1 MKDSEK
7 KLTLSNG
14 VEIPVL
20 GFGTY
25 KIEDDATALNSVRK
39 AIKAGYRHIDTAS
52 FYKNEEN
59 VGNGINEGLKFTGL
73 KREDIFVTTKVW
85 NTEQGYEN
93 TLHAFN
99 NSLQRLNM
107 DYVDLY
113 LIHWPVTK
121 DYADEWQDRIKETWK
136 AMEKLYNEGKI
147 RAIGVSNFLV
157 HHLEELILGCE
168 IKPMVN
174 QIEFHPG
181 HNQKET
187 VKFCKKHGIVVEA
200 WSPLGR
206 GVILENEFL
215 SEIAKKYNRT
225 IAQICLRWII
235 QQDIVALPKSVTQER
250 IKSNFE
256 VFDFKLSQ
264 EDMDKITNMEPT
276 GYTGS
281 DPNLGRY

>member
-14 VEIPVL
+14 VEIPIL

-25 KIEDDATALNSVRK
+25 KIEDDKVAVNSVRE
-39 AIKAGYRHIDTAS
+39 AIKTGYRHIDTAS

-59 VGNGINEGLKFTGL
+59 VGNGIREGLKHTGL
-73 KREDIFVTTKVW
+73 KRKDIFVTTKVW

-93 TLHAFN
+93 TLNAFS

-121 DYADEWQDRIKETWK
+121 DYADEWQSRIKETWK

-215 SEIAKKYNRT
+215 SEIAKRYNKT
-225 IAQICLRWII
+225 IAQICIRWII
-235 QQDIVALPKSVTQER
+235 QQDIVALPKSVTQKR

-256 VFDFKLSQ
+256 IFDFELSR
-264 EDMDKITNMEPT
+264 EDMDKITNMEPI

>member
-1 MKDSEK
+1 MKF
-7 KLTLSNG
+7 
-14 VEIPVL
+14 I
-20 GFGTY
+20 
-25 KIEDDATALNSVRK
+25 
-39 AIKAGYRHIDTAS
+39 
-52 FYKNEEN
+52 
-59 VGNGINEGLKFTGL
+59 GL

-85 NTEQGYEN
+85 NTEQGYKN

-157 HHLEELILGCE
+157 HHLEELISGCE

-235 QQDIVALPKSVTQER
+235 QQDIAALPKSVTQER

>member
-14 VEIPVL
+14 VEIPIL

-25 KIEDDATALNSVRK
+25 KIEDDKVAVNSVRE
-39 AIKAGYRHIDTAS
+39 AIKTGYRHIDTAS

-59 VGNGINEGLKFTGL
+59 VGNGIREGLKHTGL
-73 KREDIFVTTKVW
+73 KRKDIFVTTKVW

-93 TLHAFN
+93 TLNAFS

-121 DYADEWQDRIKETWK
+121 DYADEWQSRIKETWK

-157 HHLEELILGCE
+157 HHLEELISGCE
-168 IKPMVN
+168 IESMVN

-187 VKFCKKHGIVVEA
+187 VEFCKKHEIVVEA

-215 SEIAKKYNRT
+215 SEIAKRYNKT
-225 IAQICLRWII
+225 IAQICIRWII
-235 QQDIVALPKSVTQER
+235 QQDIVALPKSVTQKR

-256 VFDFKLSQ
+256 VFDFELSQ
-264 EDMDKITNMEPT
+264 EDMDKITNMEPA

>member
-1 MKDSEK
+1 MKDLDK

-14 VEIPVL
+14 VEIPIL

-25 KIEDDATALNSVRK
+25 KIEDDEIVLNSVRE

-59 VGNGINEGLKFTGL
+59 VGNGIREGLKHTGL
-73 KREDIFVTTKVW
+73 KRKDIFVTTKVW

-93 TLHAFN
+93 TLNAFN

-121 DYADEWQDRIKETWK
+121 DYADTWQSRIKETWK
-136 AMEKLYNEGKI
+136 AMEKLYKEGKI

-157 HHLEELILGCE
+157 HHLEELMSSCE

-187 VKFCKKHGIVVEA
+187 VEFCKKHKIVVEA

-215 SEIAKKYNRT
+215 SEIAKRYNRT

-235 QQDIVALPKSVTQER
+235 QQGIVALPKSVTLER

-256 VFDFKLSQ
+256 IFDFELSE
-264 EDMDKITNMEPT
+264 EDMDKITNMEPA
-276 GYTGS
+276 GYSGS

>member
-14 VEIPVL
+14 VEIPIL

-25 KIEDDATALNSVRK
+25 KIEDEKVAVNSVRE
-39 AIKAGYRHIDTAS
+39 AIKTGYRHIDTAS

-59 VGNGINEGLKFTGL
+59 VGNGIREGLKHTGL
-73 KREDIFVTTKVW
+73 KRKDIFVTTKVW

-93 TLHAFN
+93 TLNAFS

-107 DYVDLY
+107 DYIDLY

-121 DYADEWQDRIKETWK
+121 DYADEWQSRIKETWK
-136 AMEKLYNEGKI
+136 AMKKLYNEGKI
-147 RAIGVSNFLV
+147 RDIGVSNFLV
-157 HHLEELILGCE
+157 HHLQELMSACE

-215 SEIAKKYNRT
+215 SEIAKRYNKT
-225 IAQICLRWII
+225 IAQICIRWII
-235 QQDIVALPKSVTQER
+235 QQDIVALPKSVTQKR

-256 VFDFKLSQ
+256 IFDFELSR
-264 EDMDKITNMEPT
+264 EDMDKITNMEPA

>member
-1 MKDSEK
+1 MVKNITFNDGNSIPQ
-7 KLTLSNG
+7 LGYG
-14 VEIPVL
+14 VWQ
-20 GFGTY
+20 
-25 KIEDDATALNSVRK
+25 IEDNGAADAVGPALE
-39 AIKAGYRHIDTAS
+39 AGYRHIDTAS
-52 FYKNEEN
+52 IYGNE
-59 VGNGINEGLKFTGL
+59 VGVGRGIAASSVP
-73 KREDIFVTTKVW
+73 REDIFLTTKLW
-85 NTEQGYEN
+85 NSDQGFEKAISA
-93 TLHAFN
+93 LDA
-99 NSLQRLNM
+99 SLERLGT

-121 DYADEWQDRIKETWK
+121 DYADTWQSRIKETWK
-136 AMEKLYNEGKI
+136 AMEKLYKEGKI
-147 RAIGVSNFLV
+147 KAIGVSNFLV
-157 HHLEELILGCE
+157 HHLEELMSDCE
-168 IKPMVN
+168 IKPMVD

-187 VKFCKKHGIVVEA
+187 VEFCKKHGIIVEA

-215 SEIAKKYNRT
+215 SEVAQKYNKT

-235 QQDIVALPKSVTQER
+235 QQEVVALPKSVTPER

-256 VFDFKLSQ
+256 VFNFELSE
-264 EDMDKITNMEPT
+264 EDMDRITNMGPA

>member
-14 VEIPVL
+14 VEIPIL

-25 KIEDDATALNSVRK
+25 KIEDDATALNSVRE

-59 VGNGINEGLKFTGL
+59 VGNGIREGLKHTGL
-73 KREDIFVTTKVW
+73 RRKDIFVTTKVW

-93 TLHAFN
+93 TLNAFS

-121 DYADEWQDRIKETWK
+121 DYADTWQSRIKETWK
-136 AMEKLYNEGKI
+136 AMEKLYSEDKI
-147 RAIGVSNFLV
+147 KAIGVSNFLV
-157 HHLEELILGCE
+157 HHLEELMSACE

-215 SEIAKKYNRT
+215 SEIAKRYNRT
-225 IAQICLRWII
+225 IAQICIRWII
-235 QQDIVALPKSVTQER
+235 QQDIVALPKSVTRER

-264 EDMDKITNMEPT
+264 EDMDKITNMKPT
-276 GYTGS
+276 GCTGS

>member
-14 VEIPVL
+14 VEIPIL

-25 KIEDDATALNSVRK
+25 KIEDDVTALNSVRE

-59 VGNGINEGLKFTGL
+59 VGNGIREGLKHTGL
-73 KREDIFVTTKVW
+73 KRKDIFVTTKVW

-93 TLHAFN
+93 TLNAFS

-121 DYADEWQDRIKETWK
+121 DYADTWQSRIKETWK

-157 HHLEELILGCE
+157 HHLEELISGCE

-187 VKFCKKHGIVVEA
+187 VEFCKKHGIVVEA

-215 SEIAKKYNRT
+215 SEIAKRYNKT

-256 VFDFKLSQ
+256 VFDFKPSQ
-264 EDMDKITNMEPT
+264 EDMDKITNMKPT

>member
-14 VEIPVL
+14 VEIPIL

-25 KIEDDATALNSVRK
+25 KIEDDATALNSVRE

-59 VGNGINEGLKFTGL
+59 VGNGIREGLKHTGL
-73 KREDIFVTTKVW
+73 RRKDIFVTTKVW

-93 TLHAFN
+93 TLNAFS

-121 DYADEWQDRIKETWK
+121 DYADTWQIRIKETWK
-136 AMEKLYNEGKI
+136 AMEKLYSEGKI
-147 RAIGVSNFLV
+147 KAIGVSNFLV
-157 HHLEELILGCE
+157 HHLEELMSACE

-187 VKFCKKHGIVVEA
+187 VEFCKKHGIVVEA

-215 SEIAKKYNRT
+215 LEIAKRYNKT
-225 IAQICLRWII
+225 IAQICIRWII
-235 QQDIVALPKSVTQER
+235 QQDIVALPKSVTRER

-256 VFDFKLSQ
+256 VFDFELSQ

>member
-1 MKDSEK
+1 MKDLDK

-14 VEIPVL
+14 VGIPIL

-25 KIEDDATALNSVRK
+25 KMEDDEIVLNSVRE

-59 VGNGINEGLKFTGL
+59 VGNGIREGLKHTGL
-73 KREDIFVTTKVW
+73 KRKDIFVTTKVW

-93 TLHAFN
+93 TLNAFN

-121 DYADEWQDRIKETWK
+121 DYADTWQSRIKETWK
-136 AMEKLYNEGKI
+136 AMEKLYKEGKI

-157 HHLEELILGCE
+157 HHLEELMSSCE

-187 VKFCKKHGIVVEA
+187 VEFCKKHEIVVEA

-235 QQDIVALPKSVTQER
+235 QQGIVTLPKSVTLER

-256 VFDFKLSQ
+256 IFDFELSE
-264 EDMDKITNMEPT
+264 EDMDKITNMEPA
-276 GYTGS
+276 GYSGS

>member
-14 VEIPVL
+14 VEIPML

-25 KIEDDATALNSVRK
+25 KIEDDVIALNSVRE

-59 VGNGINEGLKFTGL
+59 VGNGIREGLKHTGL
-73 KREDIFVTTKVW
+73 KRKDIFVTTKVW

-93 TLHAFN
+93 TLNAFS

-121 DYADEWQDRIKETWK
+121 DYADTWQIRIKETWK
-136 AMEKLYNEGKI
+136 AMEKLYSEGKI
-147 RAIGVSNFLV
+147 KAIGVSNFLV
-157 HHLEELILGCE
+157 HHLEELMSACE

-181 HNQKET
+181 HNQNET
-187 VKFCKKHGIVVEA
+187 V
-200 WSPLGR
+200 
-206 GVILENEFL
+206 EF
-215 SEIAKKYNRT
+215 
-225 IAQICLRWII
+225 
-235 QQDIVALPKSVTQER
+235 
-250 IKSNFE
+250 
-256 VFDFKLSQ
+256 
-264 EDMDKITNMEPT
+264 
-276 GYTGS
+276 
-281 DPNLGRY
+281 

>member
-1 MKDSEK
+1 M
-7 KLTLSNG
+7 
-14 VEIPVL
+14 
-20 GFGTY
+20 
-25 KIEDDATALNSVRK
+25 
-39 AIKAGYRHIDTAS
+39 
-52 FYKNEEN
+52 
-59 VGNGINEGLKFTGL
+59 
-73 KREDIFVTTKVW
+73 W

-93 TLHAFN
+93 TLRAFD
-99 NSLQRLNM
+99 NSLKRLNIV
-107 DYVDLY
+107 YLDLY

-121 DYADEWQDRIKETWK
+121 DYADEWQSRIRETWK
-136 AMEKLYNEGKI
+136 AMEKLYKEGKI
-147 RAIGVSNFLV
+147 KAIGVSNFLV
-157 HHLEELILGCE
+157 HHLEELMSDCE
-168 IKPMVN
+168 IKPMVD

-187 VKFCKKHGIVVEA
+187 VEFCKKHGIVVEA

-215 SEIAKKYNRT
+215 AGIAQKYNKT

-235 QQDIVALPKSVTQER
+235 QQEVVALPKSVTPER

-256 VFDFKLSQ
+256 VFNFELSE
-264 EDMDKITNMEPT
+264 EDMDKITNMGPA

>member
-1 MKDSEK
+1 MKDLDK

-14 VEIPVL
+14 VGIPIL

-25 KIEDDATALNSVRK
+25 KMEDDEIVLNSVRE
-39 AIKAGYRHIDTAS
+39 AIKTGYRHIDTAS

-59 VGNGINEGLKFTGL
+59 VGNGIREGLKHTGL
-73 KREDIFVTTKVW
+73 KRKDIFVTTKVW

-93 TLHAFN
+93 TLNAFN

-121 DYADEWQDRIKETWK
+121 DYADTWQSRIKETWK
-136 AMEKLYNEGKI
+136 AMEKLYKEGKI

-157 HHLEELILGCE
+157 HHLEELMSNCE
-168 IKPMVN
+168 IEPMVN

-187 VKFCKKHGIVVEA
+187 VEFCKKHEIVVEA

-215 SEIAKKYNRT
+215 SEIAKRYNKT
-225 IAQICLRWII
+225 IAQICIRWII
-235 QQDIVALPKSVTQER
+235 QQDIVALPKSVTQKR

-256 VFDFKLSQ
+256 VFDFELSQ
-264 EDMDKITNMEPT
+264 EDMDKITNMEPA

>member
-1 MKDSEK
+1 MKDSDK

-14 VEIPVL
+14 VEIPIL

-25 KIEDDATALNSVRK
+25 KIEDDATALNSVRE

-59 VGNGINEGLKFTGL
+59 VGNGIREGLKITGL

-121 DYADEWQDRIKETWK
+121 DYANEWQDRIKETWK

-157 HHLEELILGCE
+157 HHLEELISGCE

-235 QQDIVALPKSVTQER
+235 QQDIVALPKSVTRER

-256 VFDFKLSQ
+256 VFDFELSQ
-264 EDMDKITNMEPT
+264 DDMDKITNMEPT

>member
-1 MKDSEK
+1 MKDLDK

-14 VEIPVL
+14 VKIPIL

-25 KIEDDATALNSVRK
+25 KIEDDATALNSVRE
-39 AIKAGYRHIDTAS
+39 AIKSGYRHIDTAS

-59 VGNGINEGLKFTGL
+59 VGNGINEGLKFTRL

-121 DYADEWQDRIKETWK
+121 DYANEWQNRIKETWK

-157 HHLEELILGCE
+157 HHLEELISGCE

-235 QQDIVALPKSVTQER
+235 QQDIVALPKSVTRER

-256 VFDFKLSQ
+256 VFDFELSQ
-264 EDMDKITNMEPT
+264 EDMDKITNMKPT

>member
-1 MKDSEK
+1 MKDSDK

-25 KIEDDATALNSVRK
+25 KIEDDTTALNSVRE

-59 VGNGINEGLKFTGL
+59 VRNGINEGLKFIGL

-85 NTEQGYEN
+85 NTEQGYKN

-121 DYADEWQDRIKETWK
+121 DYADEWQSRIKETWK

-157 HHLEELILGCE
+157 HHLEELISGCE

-187 VKFCKKHGIVVEA
+187 VEFCKKHGIVVEA
-200 WSPLGR
+200 WGPLGR

-215 SEIAKKYNRT
+215 SEIAKKYNKT

-235 QQDIVALPKSVTQER
+235 QQDIVALPKSVTQKR

-256 VFDFKLSQ
+256 IFDFELSR
-264 EDMDKITNMEPT
+264 EDMDKITNMEPA

>member
-14 VEIPVL
+14 VGIPIL

-25 KIEDDATALNSVRK
+25 KIEDEKVAVNSVRE
-39 AIKAGYRHIDTAS
+39 AIKTGYRHIDTAS

-59 VGNGINEGLKFTGL
+59 VGNGIREGLKHTGL
-73 KREDIFVTTKVW
+73 KRKDIFVTTKVW

-93 TLHAFN
+93 TLNAFS

-107 DYVDLY
+107 DYIDMY

-121 DYADEWQDRIKETWK
+121 DYADEWQSRIKETWK
-136 AMEKLYNEGKI
+136 AMEELYNEGKI

-157 HHLEELILGCE
+157 HHLEELISGCE
-168 IKPMVN
+168 IEPMVN

-187 VKFCKKHGIVVEA
+187 VEFCKKHGIVVEA

-206 GVILENEFL
+206 GVILENELL
-215 SEIAKKYNRT
+215 SEIAKRYNKT
-225 IAQICLRWII
+225 IAQICIRWII
-235 QQDIVALPKSVTQER
+235 QQDIVALPKSVTQKR

-256 VFDFKLSQ
+256 IFDFELSK

>member
-1 MKDSEK
+1 MKDLDK

-14 VEIPVL
+14 VGIPIL

-25 KIEDDATALNSVRK
+25 KMEDDEIVLNSVRE

-59 VGNGINEGLKFTGL
+59 VGNGIREGLKHTGL
-73 KREDIFVTTKVW
+73 KRKDIFVTTKVW

-93 TLHAFN
+93 TLNAFN

-121 DYADEWQDRIKETWK
+121 DYADTWQSRIKETWK
-136 AMEKLYNEGKI
+136 AMEKLYKEGKI
-147 RAIGVSNFLV
+147 RATGVSNFLV
-157 HHLEELILGCE
+157 HHLEELMSSCE

-187 VKFCKKHGIVVEA
+187 VEFCKKHGMVVEA

-215 SEIAKKYNRT
+215 SEIAKRYNRT

-235 QQDIVALPKSVTQER
+235 QQGIVALPKSVTLER

-256 VFDFKLSQ
+256 IFDFELSE
-264 EDMDKITNMEPT
+264 EDMDKITNMEPA
-276 GYTGS
+276 GYSGS

>member
-14 VEIPVL
+14 VEIPIL

-25 KIEDDATALNSVRK
+25 KIEDDATALNSVRE

-59 VGNGINEGLKFTGL
+59 VGNGIREGLKHTGL
-73 KREDIFVTTKVW
+73 KRKDIFVTTKVW

-93 TLHAFN
+93 TLNAFS

-121 DYADEWQDRIKETWK
+121 DYADEWQSRIKETWK
-136 AMEKLYNEGKI
+136 AMEKLYSEGKI
-147 RAIGVSNFLV
+147 KAIGVSNFLV
-157 HHLEELILGCE
+157 HHLEELMSACE

-187 VKFCKKHGIVVEA
+187 VEFCKKYGIVVEA

-215 SEIAKKYNRT
+215 AETAKRYNKT
-225 IAQICLRWII
+225 IAQICIRWII
-235 QQDIVALPKSVTQER
+235 QQDIVALPKSVTHER

-256 VFDFKLSQ
+256 IFDFELSR
-264 EDMDKITNMEPT
+264 EDMDKITNMEPI

>member
-1 MKDSEK
+1 MKNSDK

-14 VEIPVL
+14 VEIPIL

-59 VGNGINEGLKFTGL
+59 VGNGINEGLKITGL

-264 EDMDKITNMEPT
+264 EDMDKITNMETT

>member
-1 MKDSEK
+1 MKDLDK

-14 VEIPVL
+14 VGIPIL

-25 KIEDDATALNSVRK
+25 KMEDDEIVLNSVRE

-59 VGNGINEGLKFTGL
+59 VGNGIREGLKHTGL
-73 KREDIFVTTKVW
+73 KRKDIFVTTKVW

-93 TLHAFN
+93 TLNAFN

-121 DYADEWQDRIKETWK
+121 DYADTWQSRIKETWK
-136 AMEKLYNEGKI
+136 AMEKLYKEGKI

-157 HHLEELILGCE
+157 HHLEELMSSCE
-168 IKPMVN
+168 IKLMVN

-187 VKFCKKHGIVVEA
+187 VEFCKKHKIVVEA

-215 SEIAKKYNRT
+215 SEIAKRYNRT

-235 QQDIVALPKSVTQER
+235 QQGIVALPKSVTLER

-256 VFDFKLSQ
+256 IFDFELSE
-264 EDMDKITNMEPT
+264 EDMDKITNMEPA
-276 GYTGS
+276 GYSGS

>member
-1 MKDSEK
+1 MKDLDK

-14 VEIPVL
+14 VEIPIL

-25 KIEDDATALNSVRK
+25 KMEDDEIVLNSVRE

-59 VGNGINEGLKFTGL
+59 VGNGIREGMKHTGL
-73 KREDIFVTTKVW
+73 KRKDIFVTTKVW

-93 TLHAFN
+93 TLNAFN

-121 DYADEWQDRIKETWK
+121 DYTDTWQSRIKETWK
-136 AMEKLYNEGKI
+136 AMEKLYKEGKI

-157 HHLEELILGCE
+157 HHLEELMSSCE

-187 VKFCKKHGIVVEA
+187 VEFCKKHKIVVEA

-215 SEIAKKYNRT
+215 LEIAKKYNRT
-225 IAQICLRWII
+225 IAQICIRWII
-235 QQDIVALPKSVTQER
+235 QQDIAALPKSVTLER

-256 VFDFKLSQ
+256 IFDFELSE
-264 EDMDKITNMEPT
+264 EDMDKITNMEPI

>member
-1 MKDSEK
+1 MKDLDK

-14 VEIPVL
+14 VGIPIL

-25 KIEDDATALNSVRK
+25 KMEDDEIVLNSVRE

-59 VGNGINEGLKFTGL
+59 VGNGIREGMKHTGL
-73 KREDIFVTTKVW
+73 KRKDIFVTTKVW

-93 TLHAFN
+93 TLNAFN

-121 DYADEWQDRIKETWK
+121 DYADTWQSRIKETWK
-136 AMEKLYNEGKI
+136 AMEKLYKEGKI

-157 HHLEELILGCE
+157 HHLEELMSSCE

-187 VKFCKKHGIVVEA
+187 VEFCKKHKIVVEA

-215 SEIAKKYNRT
+215 LEIAKKYNRT

-235 QQDIVALPKSVTQER
+235 QQDIAALPKSVTLER

-256 VFDFKLSQ
+256 IFDFELSE
-264 EDMDKITNMEPT
+264 EDMDKITNMEPA
-276 GYTGS
+276 GYSGS

>member
-14 VEIPVL
+14 VEIPIL

-25 KIEDDATALNSVRK
+25 KIEDDEIVLNSVRE

-59 VGNGINEGLKFTGL
+59 VGNGIREGLKHTGL
-73 KREDIFVTTKVW
+73 KRKDIFVTTKVW

-93 TLHAFN
+93 TLNAFS

-121 DYADEWQDRIKETWK
+121 DYADEWQSRIKETWK

>member
-1 MKDSEK
+1 
-7 KLTLSNG
+7 
-14 VEIPVL
+14 
-20 GFGTY
+20 
-25 KIEDDATALNSVRK
+25 
-39 AIKAGYRHIDTAS
+39 
-52 FYKNEEN
+52 
-59 VGNGINEGLKFTGL
+59 
-73 KREDIFVTTKVW
+73 
-85 NTEQGYEN
+85 
-93 TLHAFN
+93 
-99 NSLQRLNM
+99 M

-121 DYADEWQDRIKETWK
+121 DYADEWQSRIKETWK

-157 HHLEELILGCE
+157 HHLEELISGCE
-168 IKPMVN
+168 IEPMVN

-187 VKFCKKHGIVVEA
+187 VEFCKKHEIVVEA

-215 SEIAKKYNRT
+215 SEIAKRYNKT
-225 IAQICLRWII
+225 IAQICIRWII
-235 QQDIVALPKSVTQER
+235 QQDIVALPKSVTQKR

-256 VFDFKLSQ
+256 IFDFELSR
-264 EDMDKITNMEPT
+264 EDMDKITNMEPA

-281 DPNLGRY
+281 DPNQGRY

>member
-1 MKDSEK
+1 MKDLDK
-7 KLTLSNG
+7 RLTLSNG
-14 VEIPVL
+14 VEIPIL

-25 KIEDDATALNSVRK
+25 KMEDDEIVLNSVRE

-59 VGNGINEGLKFTGL
+59 VGNGIREGLKHTGL
-73 KREDIFVTTKVW
+73 KRKDIFVTTKVW

-93 TLHAFN
+93 TLNAFN

-121 DYADEWQDRIKETWK
+121 DYADTWQSRIKETWK
-136 AMEKLYNEGKI
+136 AMEKLYKEGKI

-157 HHLEELILGCE
+157 HHLEELMSSCE

-187 VKFCKKHGIVVEA
+187 VEFCKKHEIVVEA

-235 QQDIVALPKSVTQER
+235 QQGIVTLPKSVTLER

-256 VFDFKLSQ
+256 IFDFELSE
-264 EDMDKITNMEPT
+264 EDMDKITNMEPA
-276 GYTGS
+276 GYSGS

>member
-7 KLTLSNG
+7 KLTLLNG
-14 VEIPVL
+14 VEIPIL

-25 KIEDDATALNSVRK
+25 KIEDDTTALNSVRE

-59 VGNGINEGLKFTGL
+59 VRNGINEGLKFIGL

-85 NTEQGYEN
+85 NTEQGYKN

-121 DYADEWQDRIKETWK
+121 DYADEWQSRIKETWK

-157 HHLEELILGCE
+157 HHLEELISGCE
-168 IKPMVN
+168 IEPVVK

-181 HNQKET
+181 HNQK
-187 VKFCKKHGIVVEA
+187 
-200 WSPLGR
+200 
-206 GVILENEFL
+206 
-215 SEIAKKYNRT
+215 
-225 IAQICLRWII
+225 
-235 QQDIVALPKSVTQER
+235 
-250 IKSNFE
+250 
-256 VFDFKLSQ
+256 
-264 EDMDKITNMEPT
+264 
-276 GYTGS
+276 
-281 DPNLGRY
+281 

>member
-25 KIEDDATALNSVRK
+25 KIEDDTTALNSVRE

-59 VGNGINEGLKFTGL
+59 VGNGINEGLKFIGL

-85 NTEQGYEN
+85 NTEQGYKN

-157 HHLEELILGCE
+157 HHLEELISGCE

-235 QQDIVALPKSVTQER
+235 QQDIAALPKSVTQER

>member
-1 MKDSEK
+1 M
-7 KLTLSNG
+7 
-14 VEIPVL
+14 
-20 GFGTY
+20 
-25 KIEDDATALNSVRK
+25 
-39 AIKAGYRHIDTAS
+39 
-52 FYKNEEN
+52 
-59 VGNGINEGLKFTGL
+59 
-73 KREDIFVTTKVW
+73 W

-93 TLHAFN
+93 TLNAFS

-121 DYADEWQDRIKETWK
+121 DYADEWQSRIKETWK
-136 AMEKLYNEGKI
+136 AMEKLYSEGKI
-147 RAIGVSNFLV
+147 KAIGVSNFLV
-157 HHLEELILGCE
+157 HHLEELMSACE

-187 VKFCKKHGIVVEA
+187 VEFCKKHEIVVEA

-215 SEIAKKYNRT
+215 SEIAKKYNKT
-225 IAQICLRWII
+225 IAQICIRWII
-235 QQDIVALPKSVTQER
+235 QQDIVALPKSVIQKR

-256 VFDFKLSQ
+256 IFDFELSG
-264 EDMDKITNMEPT
+264 EDMDKITNMEPA
-276 GYTGS
+276 GYTRS
-281 DPNLGRY
+281 DPNQGRY

>member
-14 VEIPVL
+14 VEIPIL

-25 KIEDDATALNSVRK
+25 KIEDDKVAVNSVRE

-59 VGNGINEGLKFTGL
+59 VGNGIREGLKHTGL
-73 KREDIFVTTKVW
+73 KRKDIFVTTKVW

-93 TLHAFN
+93 TLNAFS

-121 DYADEWQDRIKETWK
+121 DYADEWQSRIKETWK

-157 HHLEELILGCE
+157 HHLEELISGCE

-187 VKFCKKHGIVVEA
+187 VEFCKKHEIVVEA

-215 SEIAKKYNRT
+215 SEIAKRYNKT
-225 IAQICLRWII
+225 IAQICIRWII
-235 QQDIVALPKSVTQER
+235 QQDIVALPKSVTQKR

-256 VFDFKLSQ
+256 IFDFELFR
-264 EDMDKITNMEPT
+264 EDMDKITNMEPA

-281 DPNLGRY
+281 DPNQGRY

>member
-1 MKDSEK
+1 MKDLDK

-14 VEIPVL
+14 VGIPIL

-25 KIEDDATALNSVRK
+25 KMEDDEIVLNSVRE

-59 VGNGINEGLKFTGL
+59 VGNGIREGLKHTGL
-73 KREDIFVTTKVW
+73 KKKDIFVTTKVW

-93 TLHAFN
+93 TLNAFN

-121 DYADEWQDRIKETWK
+121 DYADTWQSRIKETWK
-136 AMEKLYNEGKI
+136 AMEKLYKEGKI

-157 HHLEELILGCE
+157 HHLEELMSNCE

-187 VKFCKKHGIVVEA
+187 IKFCKKHEIVVEA

-215 SEIAKKYNRT
+215 SEIAKRYNRT

-235 QQDIVALPKSVTQER
+235 QQGIVALPKSVTLER

-256 VFDFKLSQ
+256 IFDFELSE
-264 EDMDKITNMEPT
+264 EDMDKITNMEPA
-276 GYTGS
+276 GYSGS